1 MEHPQFI
8 LSNNSI
14 TTWIPI
20 LCNHFQTTDDKKWQ
34 IETFYKYPIEI
45 GSGVNKISSILLKLA
60 KENYFDLRDFLSHF
74 IKRYP
79 NEIVKC
85 NISFYLIFNQV
96 VLYEIGERKD
106 IILIPKPVN
115 KGWKSNSII
124 LPSLVNL
131 DIYYWLPYTSNPRHV
146 TYDPIS
152 ASSFPLSI
160 LINGDKDKII

>member
-1 MEHPQFI
+1 MI
-8 LSNNSI
+8 
-14 TTWIPI
+14 
-20 LCNHFQTTDDKKWQ
+20 KKWQ

-124 LPSLVNL
+124 LPSLVDAN
-131 DIYYWLPYTSNPRHV
+131 IYYWLPYTA
-146 TYDPIS
+146 DPWIGVYRPLL
-152 ASSFPLSI
+152 SFPLSI